1 MKKFWVFIGGAAL
14 GAYVMYSE
22 MFRKVAK
29 KLIDDDK
36 EEKKEESAT
45 E

>member
-22 MFRKVAK
+22 MFRKIAK
-29 KLIDDDK
+29 DIINDDK
-36 EEKKEESAT
+36 EEKKESAT